1 MERQNLQFNVFNKVL
16 LLHSSINQQLPIN
29 FMHDSS
35 IEEMVSRPLSAESN
49 QIDQT
54 NLTRYRNPTSEIVQM
69 YNSLSSTKFFYYI
82 LQFMKSFRQI
92 LWINPLSKRRRQD
105 HSALNQIKS
114 IKSTWFI
121 IKKSEEWKR

>member
-35 IEEMVSRPLSAESN
+35 IEEMVSRPLSTESN

-82 LQFMKSFRQI
+82 LQFMKSFWLI
-92 LWINPLSKRRRQD
+92 SWINPLSKRRRQD
-105 HSALNQIKS
+105 HSALNQTKS

-121 IKKSEEWKR
+121 I

>member
-35 IEEMVSRPLSAESN
+35 IEEMVSRPLSTESN

-82 LQFMKSFRQI
+82 LQFMKSFRLI
-92 LWINPLSKRRRQD
+92 SWINPLSKRRRQD
-105 HSALNQIKS
+105 HSVLYRIKS